1 MSRVVYTDMT
11 KSEFISKIGNELWKF
26 VGRCREKAKELRFFK
41 TRNGFRLYI
50 KAESGWHKIFIGKN
64 YIRFVYGKFRYFADS
79 RIKYYGWCKTDDHED
94 VIVHFVD
101 DLKGYYRAMFLGKDS
116 DPKCF
121 NYNLQSYDMQKYMEQ
136 IYED

>member
-50 KAESGWHKIFIGKN
+50 KAESGWYKIFIGKN

-79 RIKYYGWCKTDDHED
+79 RIKYYRWVSTDDHKD
-94 VIVHFVD
+94 VIAYFAA
-101 DLKGYYRAMFLGKDS
+101 DLKRYYKAMFPNKNDDS
-116 DPKCF
+116 IYF
-121 NYNLQSYDMQKYMEQ
+121 HHNLQSYRMQKYMDR
-136 IYED
+136 ICED